1 MGQQQCERKKQEPE
15 ILSPHADSA
24 INRVYAVMSG
34 KGGVGKSLVTGL
46 LAVAL
51 RRRGYQVG
59 ILDGDI
65 TGPSIPKMFGL
76 DVKPVGLENGLFP
89 VRTRGGIKVMSLNLL
104 LPHEDDPVIWRGPI
118 LSGAVRQFWTD
129 VIWGR
134 VDFLLI
140 DLPPGT
146 GDVPLTVM
154 QSIPLNGLVVVT
166 LPQDLSALIVRKAVK
181 MAMALNRPVVG
192 VVENMAYAVCPSCG
206 EEVRPF
212 GDSHSRQIT
221 GRTPAPLLAR
231 LPLDPRLAMWSDTG
245 GLESCDD
252 GLLAKLEPLV
262 EKICG

>member
-1 MGQQQCERKKQEPE
+1 MGQQCARKKQEPE
-15 ILSPHADSA
+15 ILAPHADSE
-24 INRVYAVMSG
+24 IKRVYAVMSG

-46 LAVAL
+46 LAIAL

-76 DVKPVGLENGLFP
+76 DVKPVGMEDGLFP
-89 VRTRGGIKVMSLNLL
+89 VYTRGGIKVMSLNLL

-134 VDFLLI
+134 VDYLLI

-154 QSIPLNGLVVVT
+154 QSIPLNGLIVVT

-181 MAMALNRPVVG
+181 MAMALNKPVVG
-192 VVENMAYAVCPSCG
+192 VVENMAYALCPRCG
-206 EEVRPF
+206 EEVKLF
-212 GDSHSRQIT
+212 GDSHSQQIT
-221 GRTPAPLLAR
+221 GRTLAPLLAR
-231 LPLDPRLAMWSDTG
+231 LPVDPRLAFWSDTG
-245 GLESCDD
+245 GLELCDEN
-252 GLLAKLEPLV
+252 LLAKLEPVL
-262 EKICG
+262 EKICE